1 MPPPLHK
8 LGWSHISLTQD
19 WSLLI
24 QLWANKILATDYN
37 AECQLYIIIIF
48 NAWDVKLL
56 QAVVVNN

>member
-24 QLWANKILATDYN
+24 QLWANKTAQGDWNIGVGGCARLT
-37 AECQLYIIIIF
+37 QT
-48 NAWDVKLL
+48 W
-56 QAVVVNN
+56 